1 MGKTLMFHCRPPIF
15 NGLTLRA
22 TAEFESLEVDSPQGR
37 CSRQPWGKD
46 RQEAWIALVA
56 LSCFFGVSNLG
67 DDDLQPVKTL
77 CTIVECATGFFW
89 FFFSKAPESRERTV
103 EESMHCWHDHLGR
116 ALPLVYSNTVCSS
129 ILHHFTN
136 FTRSSFGSCRWC
148 HWLQQLW
155 IRAFHSCSNMLQV
168 DSWAFCRDGFCSVAM
183 RSLSLDWNPTWYSS
197 DL

>member
-56 LSCFFGVSNLG
+56 LSFFSGSNLG
-67 DDDLQPVKTL
+67 DDDLQPVKTR
-77 CTIVECATGFFW
+77 CTIVECAADFFW
-89 FFFSKAPESRERTV
+89 SLFFSKAPESRERTL

-116 ALPLVYSNTVCSS
+116 ALPLVYSNTVCSR
-129 ILHHFTN
+129 IFHHFTN
-136 FTRSSFGSCRWC
+136 FTRSSFGSAGGAIDFSTVDPCFHTVRTCCRLTVGHFAGW
-148 HWLQQLW
+148 
-155 IRAFHSCSNMLQV
+155 R
-168 DSWAFCRDGFCSVAM
+168 FCSVAM
-183 RSLSLDWNPTWYSS
+183 RSLCLDWNPTWYSS